1 MRKSYNYVIIL
12 NCVKK
17 KLGSGFRSLLDP
29 DSDFWLDP
37 DPGSDFWLDPDPDPG
52 SINTDPKH

>member
-37 DPGSDFWLDPDPDPG
+37 DPDPG